1 MSSGY
6 SRRTIKNKR
15 VRQIENQIM
24 VGGAICVEDDR
35 TNKFDHPD
43 EINTWFEND
52 ANKKKFFYGIGSI
65 LKGKE
70 EAMDKQIGKLTKE
83 IQLLNDGYINNE
95 KNYEQLIEESQKT
108 SATEMKDALQEHIRE
123 QLNKS
128 YETKYS
134 ESLIKKQAYDMV
146 KTAIINR
153 RWYIVGDLKK
163 KEGGTII
170 ENIKKE
176 AAKIY
181 NFYRGPRYVKIRTE
195 LFSMLKTIAD
205 SPAMFDNS
213 FVLNT
218 SIVGPAGSGKTTM
231 ARAISRWYAALG
243 ILTYDSFYQSKSG
256 ELSIVEVSRSNLIG
270 EYTGQT
276 APKTLG
282 VLAINLEKTLF
293 IDEAYS
299 VTGCSFDAQNKVEP
313 DAYGEEFLATLLL
326 FMNDHKGFNAILVA
340 GYETQMRKCFFERNE
355 GLPRRFPRQIT
366 LPFYSTDE
374 LFGIF
379 AANVTRK
386 LTAAEKN
393 AIDAMPDKDA
403 AEKTEKTTQ
412 EVKLKELESACVT
425 KLSLMKPSFYMIHCD
440 TSSHS
445 LDYLRKYLLSI
456 QMRLCSKG
464 KNVLDTADLAPPQ
477 GRSSP
482 QSPAP
487 PQGRSSSQG
496 FAPPQNPITTQASSL
511 NVLNPSDNATVA
523 EAPAEEE
530 VEPPRTNT
538 PSYGTSASNVAGGEK
553 RRGGSFKRGLRRD
566 SNHTGFHGGAVT
578 ADNLKTEVDKIDFEN
593 IFGNIKGNKIFTELE
608 SKIDETGTE
617 ADVKKKTKMLESLSN
632 YVHRLKEYVKRS
644 TKATVAP
651 AILAKTAVSPVAKPA
666 MPTTVTPINLHS
678 VYSYTILAQLFI
690 NLLDTECRKQLLRRH
705 FYKEVYGF
713 EGSNMSYF
721 PAQAGE
727 MENFADQCVILI
739 GDKIKATDKFL
750 PICDEQV
757 LVNRFLE
764 TKKIKVNLF
773 ELNGEYNS
781 DKLPIPKRY
790 PCFHELM
797 PSNMNCW
804 ELQTRI
810 SDFFMFDKFF
820 TDCLP
825 SLTDMYDILTTPEK
839 RSDCIKHVLNIYMHH
854 NSVEYMTDLLELSEK
869 EFPIHITKPDLEQEI
884 SELKYVD
891 RYLSAF
897 KGVEKVLKSGNK
909 ADLDALEKNF
919 EDLKRDK
926 TFVESQVKGREKATK
941 LSEAIV
947 AFATDKKYT
956 GTFLANPKF
965 TKDPVGP
972 ITLSDILYE
981 DIGVSSTFTS
991 GIAQINKDTYESYSL
1006 GFLSTV
1012 LPNYGAFTGTVTTT
1026 EKCDGG
1032 FSVDNI
1038 DANNIDKSL
1047 EEIRATK
1054 EELRRGDLTVLGT
1067 NADVFNKVEVPVY
1080 ERTKVKEF
1088 ARKWDSDMYLSLA
1101 RERDRLEED
1110 LDKL

>member
-1 MSSGY
+1 
-6 SRRTIKNKR
+6 
-15 VRQIENQIM
+15 
-24 VGGAICVEDDR
+24 
-35 TNKFDHPD
+35 
-43 EINTWFEND
+43 
-52 ANKKKFFYGIGSI
+52 
-65 LKGKE
+65 
-70 EAMDKQIGKLTKE
+70 
-83 IQLLNDGYINNE
+83 
-95 KNYEQLIEESQKT
+95 
-108 SATEMKDALQEHIRE
+108 
-123 QLNKS
+123 
-128 YETKYS
+128 
-134 ESLIKKQAYDMV
+134 
-146 KTAIINR
+146 
-153 RWYIVGDLKK
+153 
-163 KEGGTII
+163 
-170 ENIKKE
+170 
-176 AAKIY
+176 
-181 NFYRGPRYVKIRTE
+181 
-195 LFSMLKTIAD
+195 
-205 SPAMFDNS
+205 MFDNS

-243 ILTYDSFYQSKSG
+243 ILTFDSFYQSKSG

-393 AIDAMPDKDA
+393 AIDAMPSKDA
-403 AEKTEKTTQ
+403 AETTAKNTA
-412 EVKLKELESACVT
+412 ETDLKKLESRCVT

-456 QMRLCSKG
+456 QMRICSKG
-464 KNVLDTADLAPPQ
+464 AYQLDVADMGGVPAAPTAMAGPPEDPASR
-477 GRSSP
+477 GSSNP
-482 QSPAP
+482 QSP
-487 PQGRSSSQG
+487 
-496 FAPPQNPITTQASSL
+496 
-511 NVLNPSDNATVA
+511 
-523 EAPAEEE
+523 
-530 VEPPRTNT
+530 T
-538 PSYGTSASNVAGGEK
+538 P
-553 RRGGSFKRGLRRD
+553 GGSYTNPFRRA
-566 SNHTGFHGGAVT
+566 SEFFVGGAINSAELLKQVDAIDDT
-578 ADNLKTEVDKIDFEN
+578 EYVKIFGDVAKKTELIAN
-593 IFGNIKGNKIFTELE
+593 ITAVE
-608 SKIDETGTE
+608 SESDT
-617 ADVKKKTKMLESLSN
+617 KKQNRMLESLSN
-632 YVHRLKEYVKRS
+632 YVHRLKDYIKRS
-644 TKATVAP
+644 KKAPSPP
-651 AILAKTAVSPVAKPA
+651 AVVAKTATAPFSKPN
-666 MPTTVTPINLHS
+666 MPPASSPINLHN
-678 VYSYTILAQLFI
+678 VYSYTIMAQLFI

-739 GDKIKATDKFL
+739 GDRIKADDKFL

-773 ELNGEYNS
+773 ELTGEYNS

-820 TDCLP
+820 KDCLP

-839 RSDCIKHVLNIYMHH
+839 RSDCIKHVLNVYMHH
-854 NSVEYMTDLLELSEK
+854 NSVEYMTDLLELPEK

-884 SELKYVD
+884 SELKDVD

-897 KGVEKVLKSGNK
+897 KGVDKVLKSGNK

-926 TFVESQVKGREKATK
+926 TFVESQVKGKEKATK

-947 AFATDKKYT
+947 NFATNEKYT

-965 TKDPVGP
+965 TKDSVGP

-981 DIGVSSTFTS
+981 DIGVSSTFAS
-991 GIAQINKDTYESYSL
+991 GIPTIDKGTYESYSL
-1006 GFLSTV
+1006 EFLSNI
-1012 LPNYGAFTGTVTTT
+1012 LPDYGASAGTVPAT

-1032 FSVDNI
+1032 FAVENI
-1038 DANNIDKSL
+1038 DTKDINDSL
-1047 EEIRATK
+1047 KEIRATK
-1054 EELRRGDLTVLGT
+1054 EELRMGDLTALDAT
-1067 NADVFNKVEVPVY
+1067 NRDVFNKVEVPVY
-1080 ERTKVKEF
+1080 EKTKVKEF

-1101 RERDRLEED
+1101 RERDRLTED
-1110 LDKL
+1110 FDKL